1 MAKKSKAIAPTEIVK
16 SEVKNVGGRPRKSID
31 EAKLRRMAESI
42 MTVEQIADALDCSA
56 DVLYD
61 RYGDVLREGRGNRK
75 TSLSQSMWKN
85 AIDKENVQM
94 QIWLA
99 KQHLGH
105 KDSQPE
111 TAQQVNFNVIVNEVP
126 K

>member
-1 MAKKSKAIAPTEIVK
+1 MAKKTKAIVPTEIATA
-16 SEVKNVGGRPRKSID
+16 EPKNVGGRPRKDLD
-31 EAKLRRMAESI
+31 EELLKKMASSL
-42 MTVEQIADALDCSA
+42 MTIEQIADAMNCSHEH
-56 DVLYD
+56 LYN
-61 RYGDVLREGRGNRK
+61 RYSEVLREGRGLQK
-75 TSLSQSMWKN
+75 TALSQAMWKS
-85 AIDKENVQM
+85 AMEKENVQM

-111 TAQQVNFNVIVNEVP
+111 TAQQINFNVIVNEVP